1 MQGIDNSS
9 TGLLHDP
16 RTAAIPPSAKIALP
30 ATASVKTLAMLA
42 SLAMLVGADPASAG
56 PLDEGRIGYVLT
68 ERHWAIYQT
77 EGAKAE
83 CPQGFNI
90 GPREQFDAL
99 YPEQEGAVRTEVDTR
114 LQYEGRRFHRDMSEE
129 PFPFHD
135 AQGTVAYGVN
145 LDGEVGAEDF
155 LGVDGEEGV
164 DNQLHRALGCIPI
177 YRGPDGAFYHFSNL
191 FMYGNAYN
199 RWLIE
204 ISGLENLQN
213 DPQVTVTFARGL
225 DDLVTDASGTGFV
238 AGGTQRVDERWGQS
252 FIQQVEGRIIDGVLV
267 TDPAERTKFPWSF
280 PGIGGGF
287 HIFRD
292 FQLRLELTPKTAE
305 GVLAGYVDVE
315 QYNHRLN
322 RNWTTHHQSYG
333 NLSAP
338 SLYRAM
344 RRLADG
350 HPDPETGDNTAIS
363 SAVNIKMHQVYIV
376 WPSET
381 VVASSPSP

>member
-1 MQGIDNSS
+1 MSLFEANGNSRSRS
-9 TGLLHDP
+9 TSVRGLCG
-16 RTAAIPPSAKIALP
+16 AAF
-30 ATASVKTLAMLA
+30 LAA
-42 SLAMLVGADPASAG
+42 LVGTAG
-56 PLDEGRIGYVLT
+56 AEPLEGGRIGYVLT

-77 EGAKAE
+77 EGAQEE

-99 YPEQEGAVRTEVDTR
+99 YPQEEGVVLTEVDTR
-114 LQYEGRRFHRDMSEE
+114 LAREGRRFHLETSAE
-129 PFPFHD
+129 PFPFYD
-135 AQGTVAYGVN
+135 AQGTIAYGVN
-145 LDGEVGAEDF
+145 LDGEISEEDF
-155 LGVDGEEGV
+155 VGTDGEQGV

-199 RWLIE
+199 RWMIE
-204 ISGLENLQN
+204 LTGVDSLEN
-213 DPQVTVTFARGL
+213 DPDVTVNFYRGL
-225 DDLVTDASGTGFV
+225 DDLVTDATGMGFV
-238 AGGTQRVDERWGQS
+238 PGGTQRVDGRWGES
-252 FIQQVEGRIIDGVLV
+252 FEQQVQGRIVDGVL
-267 TDPAERTKFPWSF
+267 TTEPTERTKFPWSF

-292 FQLRLELTPKTAE
+292 FQLKLAVNPEMAQ

-333 NLSAP
+333 ALSAA

-344 RRLADG
+344 KRLADG
-350 HPDPETGDNTAIS
+350 HPDPETGENTAIS
-363 SAVNIKMHQVYIV
+363 SAVDIKMHQVYIV
-376 WPSET
+376 HPTET
-381 VVASSPSP
+381 LVASRPDR

>member
-1 MQGIDNSS
+1 MNKR
-9 TGLLHDP
+9 TGLCSSLRVP
-16 RTAAIPPSAKIALP
+16 RTAQVSPPMKTPP
-30 ATASVKTLAMLA
+30 AGMARAVVA
-42 SLAMLVGADPASAG
+42 SLAAVACADLALAA

-68 ERHWAIYQT
+68 ERHWAIHQT
-77 EGAKAE
+77 DGAGEE
-83 CPQGFNI
+83 CPEGFNI
-90 GPREQFDAL
+90 GPREQFEAL
-99 YPEQEGAVRTEVDTR
+99 YPKQEGMVRTEVDTR
-114 LQYEGRRFHRDMSEE
+114 LQYEGRRFHRDLSEE

-135 AQGTVAYGVN
+135 AEGAIAYGVN
-145 LDGEVGAEDF
+145 LDGETDADDF

-204 ISGLENLQN
+204 ITDVDDLEN
-213 DPQVTVTFARGL
+213 DPQVEVTFSRGL
-225 DDLVTDASGTGFV
+225 NDLVTDASGTGFV

-252 FIQQVEGRIIDGVLV
+252 FIQRVNGRIDDGVLTTEP
-267 TDPAERTKFPWSF
+267 TDRTKFPWSF

-292 FQLRLELTPKTAE
+292 FQLRLALTPDTAE
-305 GVLAGYVDVE
+305 GVLAGYADVE
-315 QYNHRLN
+315 QFNHRLN

-344 RRLADG
+344 KRLADG
-350 HPDPETGDNTAIS
+350 HPDPETGENTTIS
-363 SAVNIKMHQVYIV
+363 SAVNIRMHQVYILR
-376 WPSET
+376 ST
-381 VVASSPSP
+381 DTTLASTPSP

>member
-1 MQGIDNSS
+1 MSS
-9 TGLLHDP
+9 P
-16 RTAAIPPSAKIALP
+16 VWS
-30 ATASVKTLAMLA
+30 ASVV
-42 SLAMLVGADPASAG
+42 SLAILAGVGAGAGLVSAG
-56 PLDEGRIGYVLT
+56 PLEDGRIGYVLT

-77 EGAKAE
+77 EGAKEE
-83 CPQGFNI
+83 CPEGFNI
-90 GPREQFDAL
+90 GPREQFEAL
-99 YPEQEGAVRTEVDTR
+99 YPEKDGVLRTEVDTR

-129 PFPFHD
+129 PFPFYD
-135 AQGTVAYGVN
+135 AQGDVAYGVN

-155 LGVDGEEGV
+155 LGVNGETGV

-204 ISGLENLQN
+204 ITDVEDLQN
-213 DPQVTVTFARGL
+213 DAQVTVTFSRGL

-252 FIQQVEGRIIDGVLV
+252 FIQQVDGRIVDGILTTEP
-267 TDPAERTKFPWSF
+267 TDRTKFPWSF
-280 PGIGGGF
+280 PNIGGGY

-292 FQLRLELTPKTAE
+292 FQLRLALTPDTAE
-305 GVLAGYVDVE
+305 GVLAGYADVE
-315 QYNHRLN
+315 QFNHRLN

-344 RRLADG
+344 KRLADG
-350 HPDPETGDNTAIS
+350 YPDPATGENTAIS
-363 SAVNIKMHQVYIV
+363 AAVNIKMHQVYIV
-376 WPSET
+376 RSSDT
-381 VVASSPSP
+381 FLASSPSP

>member
-1 MQGIDNSS
+1 MAAG
-9 TGLLHDP
+9 
-16 RTAAIPPSAKIALP
+16 TAAM
-30 ATASVKTLAMLA
+30 TAAEA
-42 SLAMLVGADPASAG
+42 PEG
-56 PLDEGRIGYVLT
+56 GRIGYVLT

-77 EGAKAE
+77 EEAREE
-83 CPQGFNI
+83 CPEGFNI

-99 YPEQEGAVRTEVDTR
+99 YPEQAGVQRTELDTR
-114 LQYEGRRFHRDMSEE
+114 LASEGRRFHRDTTED

-135 AQGTVAYGVN
+135 AQGTHAYGVN

-155 LGVDGEEGV
+155 LGPDGEEGV
-164 DNQLHRALGCIPI
+164 DNQLQRALGCIPI

-199 RWLIE
+199 RWMFE
-204 ISGLENLQN
+204 VTDVDDLEN
-213 DPQVTVTFARGL
+213 DADVTVTFYRGL

-238 AGGTQRVDERWGQS
+238 PGGTQRVDARWGQS
-252 FIQQVEGRIIDGVLV
+252 FIQQVAGRIDGGVL
-267 TDPAERTKFPWSF
+267 TTEPTARTKFPWSF

-292 FQLRLELTPKTAE
+292 FQLRLALTPETAQ

-315 QYNHRLN
+315 QFNHRLN

-333 NLSAP
+333 ALSAG

-344 RRLADG
+344 KRLADG
-350 HPDPETGDNTAIS
+350 HPDPETGANTAIS
-363 SAVNIKMHQVYIV
+363 SAVNVNFHQVYILR
-376 WPSET
+376 PDDALI
-381 VVASSPSP
+381 ASRSGQ

>member
-1 MQGIDNSS
+1 MPAKDTLSMHFRGSS
-9 TGLLHDP
+9 SRLDCLPGLK
-16 RTAAIPPSAKIALP
+16 PSSQSVLP
-30 ATASVKTLAMLA
+30 AILAALGTLQCANAAMA
-42 SLAMLVGADPASAG
+42 AAPED
-56 PLDEGRIGYVLT
+56 GRIGYVLT

-77 EGAKAE
+77 EGAREE

-90 GPREQFDAL
+90 GPRAQFDAL
-99 YPEQEGAVRTEVDTR
+99 YPEQEGVLRTEVDTR
-114 LQYEGRRFHRDMSEE
+114 LDYEGRRFHRDLEE
-129 PFPFHD
+129 DPFPFHD
-135 AQGTVAYGVN
+135 AQGTIAYGVD

-204 ISGLENLQN
+204 ITGVDDLQN
-213 DPQVTVTFARGL
+213 DPQVTVTFSRGL

-252 FIQQVEGRIIDGVLV
+252 FIQQVEGSIDDGVL
-267 TDPAERTKFPWSF
+267 TTEPADRTKFPWSF

-292 FQLRLELTPKTAE
+292 FQLRLALTPETAE

-315 QYNHRLN
+315 QFNHRLN

-333 NLSAP
+333 DLSAS

-344 RRLADG
+344 KRLADG
-350 HPDPETGDNTAIS
+350 HPDPETGENTAIS
-363 SAVNIKMHQVYIV
+363 SAVNITMHQVYIV
-376 WPSET
+376 RSGDSEF
-381 VVASSPSP
+381 ASRLSP